1 MSVGLT
7 GLFALAY
14 SGLVLFALAHSL
26 RKLFPPMRAALTA
39 FALSATVHG
48 ATTLFAGEQGGQA
61 LAFWGV
67 PHLLILP
74 VLLLSARRQAARD
87 ADGR

>member
-1 MSVGLT
+1 MNIGLA

-39 FALSATVHG
+39 FALSAVVHG
-48 ATTLFAGEQGGQA
+48 ATTLMAGEQAGLA
-61 LAFWGV
+61 LAFWAV
-67 PHLLILP
+67 PHLLVLP
-74 VLLLSARRQAARD
+74 LLLLSARRQAART
-87 ADGR
+87 GGGP

>member
-1 MSVGLT
+1 MNLGVA

-26 RKLFPPMRAALTA
+26 RKIFPPMRAALTA

-48 ATTLFAGEQGGQA
+48 ATTLFAGDEGGMA
-61 LAFWGV
+61 LAFWAV
-67 PHLLILP
+67 PHLLVLP
-74 VLLLSARRQAARD
+74 LLLLSARRQAARA

>member
-1 MSVGLT
+1 MNIGIT
-7 GLFALAY
+7 GLFAVAY

-26 RKLFPPMRAALTA
+26 RKIFPPMRAALTA
-39 FALSATVHG
+39 FAISAAVHG
-48 ATTLFAGEQGGQA
+48 ATTLFAGEQGGMA

-74 VLLLSARRQAARD
+74 LLLLSARRQAAR
-87 ADGR
+87 ARERG